1 MLQQD
6 TTYKLKI
13 NKQFIES
20 ELLKGIHIAILHATK
35 IPPHIGMI
43 MDKKYHSLSIKGQD
57 INTDVAVL
65 IKNSSIRKIPTVFI
79 KIKDHPTFSNIY
91 LREHFITNIQQFNR
105 VDIGVATCLSPIKLF
120 FEDVYNLSMT
130 DINYLFELIPLLE
143 SDGLI
148 ESVSALNLDQNSYEF
163 PVYTNKEI
171 NDGISSVR
179 KQYKDNTY

>member
-20 ELLKGIHIAILHATK
+20 ELLKGIHIAILHATR

-57 INTDVAVL
+57 INTDVPVL